1 MRASIYSSR
10 LRGNEGMGEN
20 EGKVGGYPVK
30 LGMTGERLVA
40 VIWAGHDLPL
50 RNNAERKK
58 E

>member
-1 MRASIYSSR
+1 MG
-10 LRGNEGMGEN
+10 GNEGIGRYEVMGVN
-20 EGKVGGYPVK
+20 AGKSGQIGGYPIK

-50 RNNAERKK
+50 RNNAKRKK